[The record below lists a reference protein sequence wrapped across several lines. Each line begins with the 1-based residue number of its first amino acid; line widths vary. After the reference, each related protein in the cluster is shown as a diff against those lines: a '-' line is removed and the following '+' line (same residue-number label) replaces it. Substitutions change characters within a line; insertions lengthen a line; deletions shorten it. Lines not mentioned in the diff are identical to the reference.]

1 MRGAPHSGLSTLIR
15 RISTRRSASICGR
28 PPREQDFQRQY
39 RRKPARCQRMRV
51 SGRMIVMAFRT
62 DGNQRYSWTK
72 NKRSPFV
79 SWTRPRT
86 LRRNTLSWY
95 RSAAFSASS
104 RRFDLNGETNTVRNK
119 HNRAIIAADV
129 RRFGHVINK
138 DGVLGTY
145 TSHQCRIAKRSK
157 RTSRLPRLLPRL
169 GSGWELELRSRTL
182 RLVLGYHFAKASR
195 RKSCIAV
202 HERTSD
208 LSL

>member
-1 MRGAPHSGLSTLIR
+1 
-15 RISTRRSASICGR
+15 
-28 PPREQDFQRQY
+28 
-39 RRKPARCQRMRV
+39 MRV

-129 RRFGHVINK
+129 RRFGHAINK
-138 DGVLGTY
+138 DGVLGTHRGCFQHARVPFGFIRF
-145 TSHQCRIAKRSK
+145 T
-157 RTSRLPRLLPRL
+157 
-169 GSGWELELRSRTL
+169 
-182 RLVLGYHFAKASR
+182 
-195 RKSCIAV
+195 
-202 HERTSD
+202 HEA
-208 LSL
+208 